1 MLLAALFIMQ
11 FDVTEWKNYYNFFK
25 YKAVILIKHSE
36 NDNMNINLRYPK
48 ILLLG
53 TGGKSM
59 VIQNIHITGVGGI
72 RDLYLEF
79 KEGLNVICGVNGV
92 GKTTILNC
100 INDFFIF
107 SSELKRNTAYD
118 FGNIT
123 LNYMSSNQEVSISH
137 EINVF
142 KPINN
147 NLPMEEQ
154 QVNDRFYVLNFGS
167 DRDIKYEA
175 LKNLTPDPDE
185 EYKDNYGLCISQED
199 IKNWFI
205 SRYAFVDKEHSLT
218 TEKISNFK
226 LAVENFNILD
236 DKITFK
242 TVDGSTYDIILNTP
256 DGDIYFEY
264 LSSGYKSCIYI
275 ILGIIKEIEYRFK
288 DKSMAAKDFNGVI
301 LIDEIDIHLH
311 PLWQSNLLNALK
323 SLFPLCQII
332 VTTHSPSVLQ
342 ALESDEIIALDID
355 ENNNVY
361 QKELALGEY
370 GLQGW
375 TLEEIL
381 TDVMGLP
388 STNSKI
394 YEETI
399 TAFDKAL
406 DDEDY
411 QKIKFYY
418 DKLDK
423 MLHPTSTLR
432 RILKI
437 QMAGMEV

>member
-1 MLLAALFIMQ
+1 
-11 FDVTEWKNYYNFFK
+11 
-25 YKAVILIKHSE
+25 
-36 NDNMNINLRYPK
+36 
-48 ILLLG
+48 
-53 TGGKSM
+53 M
-59 VIQNIHITGVGGI
+59 VIQDIHITGVGGI
-72 RDLYLEF
+72 RDLYLDF
-79 KEGLNVICGVNGV
+79 KEGLNVICGANGV

-107 SSELKRNTAYD
+107 NSELKRNTAYES
-118 FGNIT
+118 GNIL
-123 LNYMSSNQEVSISH
+123 LNYTSSNQEISISH
-137 EINVF
+137 EINMF
-142 KPINN
+142 EPKDY
-147 NLPMEEQ
+147 NLGMMQQ
-154 QVNDRFYVLNFGS
+154 QVNDRFYILNFGS
-167 DRDIKYEA
+167 DRDIKYKA
-175 LKNLTPDPDE
+175 LENLTPDPVG
-185 EYKDNYGLCISQED
+185 EYKDNYGLYVSQED

-205 SRYAFVDKEHSLT
+205 NRYAFVDKENSLT
-218 TEKISNFK
+218 NEKINNFK
-226 LAVENFNILD
+226 LATENFNILD
-236 DKITFK
+236 DRITFK
-242 TVDGSTYDIILNTP
+242 TVDGATYDIILNSP

-264 LSSGYKSCIYI
+264 LSSGYKTCFYI

-288 DKSMAAKDFNGVI
+288 NKCANANEFCGVI

-311 PLWQSNLLNALK
+311 PLWQSKLLNALK
-323 SLFPLCQII
+323 SLFPNCQII

-342 ALESDEIIALDID
+342 ALEKDEIIALDID
-355 ENNNVY
+355 KNYNVY
-361 QKELALGEY
+361 KKELNLGEY

-388 STNSKI
+388 STNSTI
-394 YEETI
+394 FEETI

-411 QKIKFYY
+411 QNIKFYY